1 MFPAAEIYQFRH
13 PILKEKLGAVYSPSS
28 YERITNRSAGHVVTH
43 PVLLPL
49 RGDNSMTKYI
59 SRATILYVWFLMC
72 AGWALASPT
81 GSITGVVKDPTGA
94 VVPGVR
100 VTLTNT
106 ATNAQLSAMS
116 DENGAFQ
123 FPQVAPANYS
133 LVVGFP
139 GFKKTIVNAVVQVDQ
154 ITRVDVVLQVGDIV
168 QEVQVQ
174 AVAPLLESDKTT
186 LSSVVESRTIASM
199 PLNPRQYLALALI
212 TPGVLPSSAGTQ
224 GGGFNVSGARS
235 QSNVFLLHGVS
246 NIDTQINSALGN
258 FRITDAVQEFA
269 VQTSVATA
277 EFGRGT
283 GGQVS
288 IVTKSGT
295 NQFHGTAFEYL
306 RNSVLD
312 AADFFTNKNGGT
324 KNPLHRNQYG
334 GTLGGP
340 ILKNRMFFFLSYE
353 GFRQIAPT
361 VSTTRV
367 PTDAERASVTDPIS
381 RSLLKFWPAANFTP
395 SPGSNNNFIANV
407 SAATFDE
414 TGLAKVD
421 YNFSE
426 RDHLTARWAQ
436 YGGTLLTPGALPS
449 LGGNGN
455 SPASDSGVIDYTHT
469 FSPRLLNEVR
479 FGFSRNKTFITVQD
493 SGFNAAKIFVDSSGK
508 PLPGIVDGS
517 KNQLDSGLPTI
528 GITGYA
534 PLGSTSNLPQ
544 GRITNTY
551 EIFDN
556 MSLIAPFGASRHS
569 WRWGV
574 HARREDARRFLDGS
588 ARGQFNFSNFADF
601 ATGKA
606 NTATLL
612 FGSTLAYWQRYPWDL
627 YWQDTYRVK
636 DNFTLN
642 YGIRYEYPSAI
653 HQVRNQATNFIPG
666 VGPVLLGSDK
676 VLAIDTTKK
685 GPDSL
690 FFTQAPFTLSD
701 TGVNLDRNNF
711 APVVG
716 FAYTPRFAKS
726 LFGNDKT
733 VIRGGFRV
741 GYDEIFNNIPAN
753 MALNAPY
760 NLTTTQN
767 RSATQNGNKFS
778 YGVGLNQNVPLVNNI
793 GKPNQVGLV
802 SLSSEDQNLRSSYI
816 YQYSLGIQR
825 QLGSAFSLEVDYQGS
840 TAHKLGLFIDQ
851 NQPTPVVKDP
861 TQDFAKGSPNYQ
873 IFPNPFFGSIGTG
886 VDIGNSNYSSAVA
899 TARYQGRHG
908 IYFEGSY
915 TIGKSIDD
923 GSSFFGSTGERAG
936 LDDRNNLAADRGP
949 SSFDIRHRAVFSYV
963 VDLPVGPG
971 HRLLGWNNGVNRQV
985 FGGWQI
991 SGSTTIQSGTPFTV
1005 FNSSQDFSGFNQ
1017 FNDRPDVIGTGPLHQ
1032 DNSNPDAAF
1041 DKTYF
1046 SKTPPTGRQGTS
1058 GRNQYYGPGLQN
1070 WNFATSKVFPL
1081 RTERVHLRF
1090 RADFFNLFNHTNFA
1104 NPIASQSN
1112 GNFGKIT
1119 ATVGSATA
1127 TAVGT
1132 TAGVVG
1138 GGPRVIQGSLRV
1150 EF

>member
-1 MFPAAEIYQFRH
+1 MFAPT
-13 PILKEKLGAVYSPSS
+13 VS
-28 YERITNRSAGHVVTH
+28 
-43 PVLLPL
+43 
-49 RGDNSMTKYI
+49 
-59 SRATILYVWFLMC
+59 
-72 AGWALASPT
+72 ASPT
-81 GSITGVVKDPTGA
+81 GSINGFVKDQSGA
-94 VVPGVR
+94 MISGGKL
-100 VTLTNT
+100 TLTNMS
-106 ATNAQLSAMS
+106 TNAKLEAES
-116 DENGAFQ
+116 DSNGGFQ
-123 FPQVAPANYS
+123 FLQLAPAMYS
-133 LVVGFP
+133 LRVEAA
-139 GFKKTIVNAVVQVDQ
+139 GFKKVVIDNIVVQVDQ
-154 ITRVDVVLQVGDIV
+154 ITHLEPSLQVGSVAETI
-168 QEVQVQ
+168 EVSGG
-174 AVAPLLESDKTT
+174 AIPLLESDRST
-186 LSSVVESRTIASM
+186 LSNVVDSQVISNM
-199 PLNPRQYLALALI
+199 PLNARQYLDLALL
-212 TPGVLPSSAGTQ
+212 TPGVLPSAAGTQ
-224 GGGFNVSGARS
+224 GGGFNVAGARS
-235 QSNVFLLHGVS
+235 QSNVFLLDGVS
-246 NIDTQINSALGN
+246 NIDTQVNSALGN
-258 FRITDAVQEFA
+258 FRITDGVQEFA

-312 AADFFTNKNGGT
+312 AADFFTNKNHGK

-361 VSTTRV
+361 VSSTRV

-381 RSLLKFWPAANFTP
+381 RSLLQFWPAPNFTP
-395 SPGSNNNFIANV
+395 SSGSNNFIANV

-426 RDHLTARWAQ
+426 RDHLTARWTQ

-493 SGFNAAKIFVDSSGK
+493 SGFNAATIFVDSSGK

-528 GITGYA
+528 GISGGFA
-534 PLGSTSNLPQ
+534 SLGSTSNLPQ

-551 EIFDN
+551 ELFDN

-601 ATGKA
+601 AAGKV

-627 YWQDTYRVK
+627 YWQDTYKVK

-642 YGIRYEYPSAI
+642 YGVRYEYPSAI

-666 VGPVLLGSDK
+666 VGPVLLGSNK

-701 TGVNLDRNNF
+701 TGVNLDKNNF

-716 FAYTPRFAKS
+716 FAYTPRIAKS

-733 VIRGGFRV
+733 VIRGGFRM

-753 MALNAPY
+753 MALNAPF

-767 RSATQNGNKFS
+767 KATQGGKFS
-778 YGVGLNQNVPLVNNI
+778 YAVGLNQNVPLVKNI
-793 GKPNQVGLV
+793 GQPNQVGLV
-802 SLSSEDQNLRSSYI
+802 GISSEDQNLRSAYI

-840 TAHKLGLFIDQ
+840 TGHKLGLFIDQ
-851 NQPTPVVKDP
+851 NQPKLVNGAQV
-861 TQDFAKGSPNYQ
+861 
-873 IFPNPFFGSIGTG
+873 FPYPFFGSIGTG
-886 VDIGNSNYSSAVA
+886 VGIGNSNYNGAVA

-915 TIGKSIDD
+915 TFGKSIDD
-923 GSSFFGSTGERAG
+923 GSSFFGSSGERAG
-936 LDDRNNLAADRGP
+936 LADSTNLAADRGP
-949 SSFDIRHRAVFSYV
+949 SSFDIRHRAVFTFV

-991 SGSTTIQSGTPFTV
+991 SGITSIQSGTPFTV

-1017 FNDRPDVIGTGPLHQ
+1017 FNDRPDVVGTGPLPQ
-1032 DNSNPDAAF
+1032 DNRNPDAAF
-1041 DKTYF
+1041 DPAYF
-1046 SKTPPTGRQGTS
+1046 GCVTAPKLDCTKAVPPVGRVGTS

-1070 WNFATSKVFPL
+1070 WNFAVAKVFPL
-1081 RTERVHLRF
+1081 GTERVRLRF

-1104 NPIASQSN
+1104 NPVASQSS

-1138 GGPRVIQGSLRV
+1138 GGPRVIQGALRV

>member
-1 MFPAAEIYQFRH
+1 MKLSRISSILFALFATFVLMFAPTVS
-13 PILKEKLGAVYSPSS
+13 G
-28 YERITNRSAGHVVTH
+28 
-43 PVLLPL
+43 
-49 RGDNSMTKYI
+49 
-59 SRATILYVWFLMC
+59 
-72 AGWALASPT
+72 SPT
-81 GSITGVVKDPTGA
+81 GSITGFVKDQSGSMIS
-94 VVPGVR
+94 GGKL
-100 VTLTNT
+100 TLTNMS
-106 ATNAQLSAMS
+106 TNAKLEAES
-116 DENGAFQ
+116 DGNGGFQ
-123 FPQVAPANYS
+123 FLQLAPAMYS
-133 LVVGFP
+133 LRVEAT
-139 GFKKTIVNAVVQVDQ
+139 GFKKVVIDNIVVQVDQ
-154 ITRVDVVLQVGDIV
+154 ITHLEPSLQIGSVSETI
-168 QEVQVQ
+168 EVSGG
-174 AVAPLLESDKTT
+174 AIPLLETDRST
-186 LSSVVESRTIASM
+186 LSNVVDSQVISSM
-199 PLNPRQYLALALI
+199 PLNARQYLDLALL

-224 GGGFNVSGARS
+224 GGGFNVAGARS
-235 QSNVFLLHGVS
+235 QSNVFLLDGVS

-258 FRITDAVQEFA
+258 FRITDGVQEFA

-312 AADFFTNKNGGT
+312 AADFFTNKNGGK

-334 GTLGGP
+334 GTIGGP
-340 ILKNRMFFFLSYE
+340 ILKDRLFFFLSYE

-367 PTDAERASVTDPIS
+367 PTAAERASVTDPIS
-381 RSLLKFWPAANFTP
+381 QSLLKFWPAPNFIP
-395 SPGSNNNFIANV
+395 SSGSNNFIANV
-407 SAATFDE
+407 SASTFDE

-426 RDHLTARWAQ
+426 KDHLTARWAQ
-436 YGGTLLTPGALPS
+436 YGGTVFTPGALP
-449 LGGNGN
+449 LQGGNAN
-455 SPASDSGVIDYTHT
+455 APVSESGVVDYTHT
-469 FSPRLLNEVR
+469 FSPRLMNEVR

-493 SGFNAAKIFVDSSGK
+493 SGFNAATVFVDASGN

-528 GITGYA
+528 GVSGGFA

-551 EIFDN
+551 EVFDN

-574 HARREDARRFLDGS
+574 HVRREDARRFLDGS

-601 ATGKA
+601 AAGRV

-627 YWQDTYRVK
+627 YWQDTYKVK
-636 DNFTLN
+636 DNLTLN

-666 VGPVLLGSDK
+666 VGPVLLGSNK
-676 VLAIDTTKK
+676 VLAIDTTKS
-685 GPDSL
+685 GPASL
-690 FFTQAPFTLSD
+690 FYTQAPFTLSD
-701 TGVNLDRNNF
+701 TGVNPDKNNF
-711 APVVG
+711 APVIG

-726 LFGNDKT
+726 VFGNDKT

-753 MALNAPY
+753 MALNAPF
-760 NLTTTQN
+760 NLTTTQV
-767 RSATQNGNKFS
+767 AGTTQPGKFS
-778 YGVGLNQNVPLVNNI
+778 YAVGLNQNVPLVKNI
-793 GKPNQVGLV
+793 GQPNQVGLV
-802 SLSSEDQNLRSSYI
+802 GFSSEDQNLRSAYI
-816 YQYSLGIQR
+816 YQYSLGVQR
-825 QLGSAFSLEVDYQGS
+825 QLGNAFSLEVDYQGS
-840 TAHKLGLFIDQ
+840 AGHKLGLFIDQ
-851 NQPTPVVKDP
+851 NQPKVTVNDP
-861 TQDFAKGSPNYQ
+861 TKRGNQSPNFQ
-873 IFPNPFFGSIGTG
+873 VFPNPFFGSIGTG
-886 VDIGNSNYSSAVA
+886 VGIGNSNYNGAVT

-915 TIGKSIDD
+915 TFGKSIDN
-923 GSSFFGSTGERAG
+923 GSSYFGSTGERAG
-936 LDDRNNLAADRGP
+936 LADGTNLAAERGP
-949 SSFDIRHRAVFSYV
+949 SSFDIRHRAVFTFV

-971 HRLLGWNNGVNRQV
+971 HRVMGWNNGANRQV

-991 SGSTTIQSGTPFTV
+991 SGITSIQSGTPFTV
-1005 FNSSQDFSGFNQ
+1005 FNSSADFSGFNQ
-1017 FNDRPDVIGTGPLHQ
+1017 FNDRPNVVGTGALHQ

-1046 SKTPPTGRQGTS
+1046 SNLTVTPNPGRLGNS

-1070 WNFATSKVFPL
+1070 WNFAVAKVFPL
-1081 RTERVHLRF
+1081 GTERVHLRF
-1090 RADFFNLFNHTNFA
+1090 RVDFFNLFNHTNFA
-1104 NPIASQSN
+1104 NPVSNQSS

-1138 GGPRVIQGSLRV
+1138 GGPRVIQGALRV

>member
-1 MFPAAEIYQFRH
+1 MKRPRVASMLWSLLSAIVLMFAPT
-13 PILKEKLGAVYSPSS
+13 VS
-28 YERITNRSAGHVVTH
+28 
-43 PVLLPL
+43 
-49 RGDNSMTKYI
+49 
-59 SRATILYVWFLMC
+59 
-72 AGWALASPT
+72 ASPT
-81 GSITGVVKDPTGA
+81 GSIAGSVKDSSGA
-94 VVPGVR
+94 VISGAKL
-100 VTLTNT
+100 TLTNLS
-106 ATNAQLSAMS
+106 TNAKDETVS
-116 DENGAFQ
+116 DSNGGFQ
-123 FPQVAPANYS
+123 FLQLAPAVYS
-133 LVVGFP
+133 LRVELA
-139 GFKKTIVNAVVQVDQ
+139 GFKSEAVSDIVVQVDQ
-154 ITRVDVVLQVGDIV
+154 ITHLDATLQVGSVAETI
-168 QEVQVQ
+168 EVSGT
-174 AVAPLLESDKTT
+174 ATPLLESDRST
-186 LSSVVESRTIASM
+186 LSNVIESQVISNM
-199 PLNPRQYLALALI
+199 PLNARQYLDLALL

-235 QSNVFLLHGVS
+235 QSNIFLLDGVS

-283 GGQVS
+283 GGQVN

-312 AADFFTNKNGGT
+312 AADFFTNKNKGT

-334 GTLGGP
+334 GTIGGP
-340 ILKNRMFFFLSYE
+340 ILKDRMFFFLSYE

-361 VSTTRV
+361 VSSTRV
-367 PTDAERASVTDPIS
+367 PNATERAAVRDPIS
-381 RSLLKFWPAANFTP
+381 QSLLQFWPAPTNPNAPT
-395 SPGSNNNFIANV
+395 GSNNFIANV
-407 SAATFDE
+407 GATTFDE

-426 RDHLTARWAQ
+426 KDHLTARWAQ
-436 YGGTLLTPGALPS
+436 YGGTVFTPGALPL
-449 LGGNGN
+449 LGGNSN
-455 SPASDSGVIDYTHT
+455 SPSSDSGVIDYTHT
-469 FSPRLLNEVR
+469 FSPRLLNELR
-479 FGFSRNKTFITVQD
+479 IGFSRNKTFITVQD
-493 SGFNAAKIFVDSSGK
+493 SGFDASKIFVDAAGN
-508 PLPGIVDGS
+508 PLPGIVEAGS
-517 KNQLDSGLPTI
+517 NQLDSGLPTI
-528 GITGYA
+528 GIGGGFA

-551 EIFDN
+551 EAYDN
-556 MSLIAPFGASRHS
+556 VSWVAPFGASKHS
-569 WRWGV
+569 WRMGV
-574 HARREDARRFLDGS
+574 HIRREDARRFLDGS

-601 ATGKA
+601 QGGTTPATLNVA
-606 NTATLL
+606 QVNTATLL

-627 YWQDTYRVK
+627 YWQDTYKVK
-636 DNFTLN
+636 DNLTLN
-642 YGIRYEYPSAI
+642 YGVRYEYPSAI

-666 VGPVLLGSDK
+666 VGPMLLGSNK
-676 VLAIDTTKK
+676 VLAIDTTKS
-685 GPDSL
+685 GPAS
-690 FFTQAPFTLSD
+690 FFFNQAPFTLSD
-701 TGVNLDRNNF
+701 TGTNVDKNNV
-711 APVVG
+711 APVLG
-716 FAYTPRFAKS
+716 FAYTPRFARS
-726 LFGNDKT
+726 VFGDDKT
-733 VIRGGFRV
+733 VIRGGFRM

-753 MALNAPY
+753 MALNAPF
-760 NLTTTQN
+760 NLTTTQ
-767 RSATQNGNKFS
+767 AAGTTQPGKFS
-778 YGVGLNQNVPLVNNI
+778 YAVGLNQNVPLVKNI
-793 GKPNQVGLV
+793 GQPNQVGLV
-802 SLSSEDQNLRSSYI
+802 SLSSEDQNIRSSYI

-825 QLGSAFSLEVDYQGS
+825 QLGNAFSLEVDYQGS

-851 NQPTPVVKDP
+851 NQPTVVVNNP
-861 TQDFAKGSPNYQ
+861 ALRGNQTPNTQV
-873 IFPNPFFGSIGTG
+873 FPNPFFGSIGTG
-886 VDIGNSNYSSAVA
+886 VDIGNSNYNSAVA
-899 TARYQGRHG
+899 IARYQTRHG

-915 TIGKSIDD
+915 TVGKSIDN

-949 SSFDIRHRAVFSYV
+949 SSFDIRHRAVFTYV

-985 FGGWQI
+985 FGGWQV
-991 SGSTTIQSGTPFTV
+991 SGNTTIQSGTPFTV
-1005 FNSSQDFSGFNQ
+1005 FNNSADFSGFNQ
-1017 FNDRPDVIGTGPLHQ
+1017 FNDRPDVVGTGALAQ
-1032 DNSNPDAAF
+1032 NNSNPDAAF

-1046 SKTPPTGRQGTS
+1046 ASMVTNPHPGRQGTS

-1070 WNFATSKVFPL
+1070 WNFAASKLFPL
-1081 RTERVHLRF
+1081 HTERVHLRF

-1104 NPIASQSN
+1104 NPVSNQSS